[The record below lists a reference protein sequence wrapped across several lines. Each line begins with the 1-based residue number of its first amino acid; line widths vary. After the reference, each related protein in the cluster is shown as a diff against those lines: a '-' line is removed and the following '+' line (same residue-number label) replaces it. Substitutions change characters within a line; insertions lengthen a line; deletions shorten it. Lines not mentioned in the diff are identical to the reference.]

1 MWKWVL
7 HADDDTDLRSTDGF
21 ETQEAAEEW
30 MGDHWSELLDEG
42 AGSVSLMDEE
52 NTVYTMGLRPE

>member
-7 HADDDTDLRSTDGF
+7 HDDNGRDLRSTDGF

-30 MGDHWSELLDEG
+30 MGDRWSELLDEG
-42 AGSVSLMDEE
+42 AGSVSLMDDEKS
-52 NTVYTMGLRPE
+52 VYTMGLRPE

>member
-7 HADDDTDLRSTDGF
+7 HADDGGDLRSTEAF

-30 MGDHWSELLDEG
+30 MGDRWSELLDEG
-42 AGSVSLMDEE
+42 AGSVSLMDDE
-52 NTVYTMGLRPE
+52 NKIYTMGLRPE

>member
-7 HADDDTDLRSTDGF
+7 HTDDGRDLRSTDGF

-30 MGDHWSELLDEG
+30 IGDRWSELLDEG
-42 AGSVSLMDEE
+42 AGSVSLMDDEKS
-52 NTVYTMGLRPE
+52 VYTMGLRPE